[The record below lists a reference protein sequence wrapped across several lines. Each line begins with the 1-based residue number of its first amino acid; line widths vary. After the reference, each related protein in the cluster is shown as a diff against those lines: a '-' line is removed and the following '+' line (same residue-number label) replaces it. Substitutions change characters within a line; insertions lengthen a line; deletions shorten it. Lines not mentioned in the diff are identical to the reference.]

1 MVRYHKI
8 DVRLKAQQTNPH
20 PFIGSTLR
28 GAFGVSLKKVV
39 CINPAYSCEE
49 CFAKENCLFYD
60 FFEAKNRAH
69 RYRFDFEL
77 NPDNYNFTLY
87 LFEEATEKLPYV
99 LSAVHKML
107 TEQGLG
113 VRRETFT
120 IDTITCNGKKV
131 YQDGNF
137 DLSGITAQ
145 QFQINTIPEQ
155 IKLTF
160 RTPLRMK
167 YQNRLLNKKPPLE
180 PLLYSIQN
188 RLTEIKNEPKSKLT
202 FQPHYHEKDAHVH
215 FVDQTRRSN
224 RQKTKL
230 QIGGIIGE
238 ITYDQID
245 EKSVILLKLGE
256 ILGVGKQTVF
266 GMGKIEVKDLGT
278 IDRVA
283 GNKYN
288 HII

>member
-8 DVRLKAQQTNPH
+8 DVHLKEQETNPH

-39 CINPAYSCEE
+39 CINPAYTCEG

-69 RYRFDFEL
+69 QYRFDFDL
-77 NPDNYNFTLY
+77 NPENYDFTLY

-99 LSAVHKML
+99 LSALHKMI

-120 IDTITCNGKKV
+120 IDTVTCNDKKV
-131 YQDGNF
+131 YENGNF
-137 DLSGITAQ
+137 DLSDVTVR
-145 QFQINTIPEQ
+145 QFQADTIPGQ
-155 IKLTF
+155 IKLSF

-188 RLTEIKNEPKSKLT
+188 RLSEIKNEPRAKLT
-202 FQPHYHEKDAHVH
+202 FKPRYHEKNANVR

-230 QIGGIIGE
+230 QIGGIVGE
-238 ITYDQID
+238 IVYDDID

-266 GMGKIEVKDLGT
+266 GMGKIVVKDLET
-278 IDRVA
+278 TNSVV
-283 GNKYN
+283 GNV
-288 HII
+288 